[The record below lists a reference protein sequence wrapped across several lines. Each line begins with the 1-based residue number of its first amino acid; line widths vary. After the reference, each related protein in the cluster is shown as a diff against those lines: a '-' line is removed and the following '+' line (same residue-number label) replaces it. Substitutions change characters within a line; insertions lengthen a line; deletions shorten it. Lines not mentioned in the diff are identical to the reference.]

1 MAVSH
6 RELVSQACKHASM
19 PTAYRQV
26 NISGLYLAMIHD
38 GMLVKYIFVPLEW
51 CGTCMARQH
60 RTCGRMLWLQRVQTE
75 I

>member
-38 GMLVKYIFVPLEW
+38 GMLVKYIFVPLE
-51 CGTCMARQH
+51 
-60 RTCGRMLWLQRVQTE
+60 
-75 I
+75 